1 MGWRGAERRGVF
13 VRWAACFVF
22 VPRVCV
28 VGNMGRGEW
37 EGCVCLERAKLCLCV
52 FADGRVG
59 EFLESKGLV
68 DRSPEGV
75 ARREEEEEESG
86 NVS

>member
-28 VGNMGRGEW
+28 VGNVGRGEW

-68 DRSPEGV
+68 DRIFEDFVRS
-75 ARREEEEEESG
+75 EEED
-86 NVS
+86 

>member
-1 MGWRGAERRGVF
+1 MF

-28 VGNMGRGEW
+28 VGNVGRGEW
-37 EGCVCLERAKLCLCV
+37 ERCVCLERAKLCLCV

-59 EFLESKGLV
+59 EFLASKGLV
-68 DRSPEGV
+68 DRIQQEFGQQVLLLSV
-75 ARREEEEEESG
+75 FQ
-86 NVS
+86 NVD